1 MGYPVQYLDVTISKQ
16 TILNFHIIAYICEER
31 RIEEINDW
39 IRKEKKRMNI
49 NLFSYLTNKKVKKES
64 IHQT

>member
-39 IRKEKKRMNI
+39 KRKEKKR
-49 NLFSYLTNKKVKKES
+49 KG
-64 IHQT
+64 